1 MFNKICYFLLAL
13 LLPVVT
19 MMTIRNIKAYW
30 VDHIAEVGKMV
41 EVRNVLPENENK
53 RLMMTVTGYSS
64 IEGCNDSECIMANG
78 KRAYVGAVA
87 CPRSWKQGTVVRFEN
102 REYECLD
109 RLSMK
114 YDNRI
119 DVFFGYGNEAFK
131 EARKFGKRSL
141 EVEIVR

>member
-1 MFNKICYFLLAL
+1 MKYDYLYLMLAIVMVMNITGISRE
-13 LLPVVT
+13 PVR
-19 MMTIRNIKAYW
+19 I
-30 VDHIAEVGKMV
+30 EVK

-64 IEGCNDSECIMANG
+64 VEGCDDSECIMANG
-78 KRAYVGAVA
+78 RRAYVGAVA
-87 CPRSWKQGTVVRFEN
+87 CPRSWKLGTVVKFEN
-102 REYECLD
+102 KEYSCMD

-119 DVFFGYGNEAFK
+119 DVFFGYGIEAFK

-141 EVEIVR
+141 GVEIVR